1 METVLLIEYSFH
13 RKDIMAENKIINKQT
28 KKLNNSKTVTKKHI
42 ISTKHELKSEKQS
55 RSGVLKR

>member
-1 METVLLIEYSFH
+1 
-13 RKDIMAENKIINKQT
+13 MAENKIINKQT

-42 ISTKHELKSEKQS
+42 ISTKHELRSEKQS